1 MDTQEHMTLG
11 IPFMALLPF
20 DWKGNKK
27 SGAFIREHKIQEIV
41 CDGRVLFENG
51 KETTGAGR
59 QNTAWYCYGLDLPN
73 GYGQWC
79 VGQLEG
85 KMDDVKTI

>member
-1 MDTQEHMTLG
+1 MEQCFERTVTVIHEDRLVSLTPYEFPVFAKGTDLIITNPPFSKNVSVLEWLVSLG

-41 CDGRVLFENG
+41 
-51 KETTGAGR
+51 
-59 QNTAWYCYGLDLPN
+59 
-73 GYGQWC
+73 
-79 VGQLEG
+79 
-85 KMDDVKTI
+85 